1 MMQQSE
7 VDKVLNSVAAYQSEM
22 SSGLTNLE
30 GLIDRAFANQASN
43 PPQDADI
50 QRERAYQQVIDVD
63 HRLRS
68 IVGSLDSIVADLNAS
83 GEVEEREGSVGQIVK
98 ILNAHHETLAWLE
111 GQARGIELN
120 LAESKK

>member
-1 MMQQSE
+1 MQS
-7 VDKVLNSVAAYQSEM
+7 
-22 SSGLTNLE
+22 
-30 GLIDRAFANQASN
+30 LIDRAFANQASN

-68 IVGSLDSIVADLNAS
+68 IVGSLDSIVADLNAG
-83 GEVEEREGSVGQIVK
+83 GEMEEREGSVGQIVK
-98 ILNAHHETLAWLE
+98 ILNAHHETLEWLE
-111 GQARGIELN
+111 GQARGIELQ